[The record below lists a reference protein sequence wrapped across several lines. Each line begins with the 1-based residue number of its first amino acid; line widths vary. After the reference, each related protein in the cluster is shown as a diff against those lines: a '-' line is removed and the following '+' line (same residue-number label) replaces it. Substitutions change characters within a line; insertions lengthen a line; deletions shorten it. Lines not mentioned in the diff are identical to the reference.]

1 MESNKYLYKGSF
13 NWYGYTMKLY
23 CYARSER
30 QALFLFIGKVAK
42 KVETSHRIVH
52 YYFSDQTRDGY
63 HIEKVAK

>member
-1 MESNKYLYKGSF
+1 M
-13 NWYGYTMKLY
+13 TLY

-30 QALFLFIGKVAK
+30 HAFFLFVKKMVGKV
-42 KVETSHRIVH
+42 ERSHRSVH